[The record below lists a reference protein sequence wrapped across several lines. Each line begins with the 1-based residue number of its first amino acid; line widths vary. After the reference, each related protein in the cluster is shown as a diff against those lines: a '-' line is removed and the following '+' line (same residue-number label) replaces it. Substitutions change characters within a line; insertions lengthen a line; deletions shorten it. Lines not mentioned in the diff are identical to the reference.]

1 VQKGSFP
8 YEYITSLETLCESDF
23 PGFDAFYSNLKGRH
37 TVSEDEYG
45 ELKKLYYDSGWTCLW
60 DLLEYYN
67 NNDADITLAGIE
79 YLSTFWKSVG
89 LDLSTE
95 AVSLPGLASKLLHK
109 LTPVKKPIIYLPS
122 KKDYSL
128 YTWGSR
134 ALIGGPSIVYKRLAC
149 AGVSMIRDGP
159 QQCKGIVGLDANRFA
174 LPFSAHLPTYQSC
187 LSFFQFVLVLLEG

>member
-1 VQKGSFP
+1 MKKGAFP
-8 YEYITSLETLCESDF
+8 YEYLTSIETLCESDF
-23 PGFDAFYSNLKGRH
+23 PDRDAFYSSLKGCY
-37 TVSEDEYG
+37 TVSEEEYS

-79 YLSTFWKSVG
+79 YLAKFWKSVG

-109 LTPVKKPIIYLPS
+109 LTPFKKPIIYLPS

-128 YTWGSR
+128 YTWSSR

-149 AGVSMIRDGP
+149 AGVSQIRGGP
-159 QQCKGIVGLDANRFA
+159 QICKRIVGLDANRFA
-174 LPFSAHLPTYQSC
+174 IIFFTLC
-187 LSFFQFVLVLLEG
+187 LNICTLRTFPVCTSLA